1 MLGINEKLAR
11 MQEEGLFI
19 NVAVIGT
26 GQMGR
31 GLISYL
37 KDVSAMRL
45 VAAADKV
52 ASKTIHLLKEIGYD
66 SNDMVFAGSCDIK
79 EGIRHIDLSNC
90 QNTKDKKEL
99 IAKDAQDAGIIISDD
114 ICAIASLEHV
124 DVVVDATGNPEA
136 GANIAFSAIME
147 RKHIVTMNVE
157 ADVTIGPMLKRLADN
172 AGVVY
177 TLAAGDEP
185 GAVKELFDFAD
196 ALGLDII
203 SVGKGKNNPLDKHAN
218 PKTLEAYSK
227 EKGSNPY
234 MMTSFVDGTKS
245 MEEMAC
251 VSNAT
256 GLVPDCLGMHGPK
269 ADIEEIAELLKPKK
283 DGGILNKKG
292 CVDFVTGNLAPGVFL
307 VFTTANHIL
316 HEDLQYLRMGKGPY
330 YLLYRPYHL
339 ANIEV
344 PLSIARAYLYNEP
357 TIAPKAGLVSEV
369 ITCAKTDMN
378 KGDVIDG
385 IGGFQC
391 YGLIETYETAKKKN
405 LLPLGLCEGAVVK
418 RKIAKDELITFD
430 DVDIKEDSLILK
442 LRKMQEDFIG

>member
-11 MQEEGLFI
+11 MQEEGEFI
-19 NVAVIGT
+19 HVAVIGT

-37 KDVSAMRL
+37 KGVSAMKL

-52 ASKTIHLLKEIGYD
+52 ASKTVRLLKEMGYD
-66 SNDMVFAGSCDIK
+66 SDRMVFAGSKNINA
-79 EGIRHIDLSNC
+79 GIRHIDISNC
-90 QNTKDKKEL
+90 KNTQEKKDL
-99 IAKDAQDAGIIISDD
+99 IAKNSQDAELVISDD
-114 ICAIASLEHV
+114 ICAVASLEDV

-157 ADVTIGPMLKRLADN
+157 ADVTIGPILKKLADN
-172 AGVVY
+172 AGIVY

-196 ALGLDII
+196 ALGLEII
-203 SVGKGKNNPLDKHAN
+203 SAGKGKNNPLDKHAN

-227 EKGSNPY
+227 EKGANPY

-256 GLVPDCLGMHGPK
+256 GLVPDCPGMHGPK
-269 ADIEEIAELLKPKK
+269 ADIAEIAEILKPKK
-283 DGGILNKKG
+283 DGGILDKKG
-292 CVDFVTGNLAPGVFL
+292 CVDFVTGDLAPGVFL
-307 VFTTANHIL
+307 VFTTSNDIL
-316 HEDLQYLRMGKGPY
+316 HEDLKYLKMGNGPY

-344 PLSIARAYLYNEP
+344 PLSIARAYLYNEA
-357 TIAPKAGLVSEV
+357 TIAPKSGLISEV
-369 ITCAKTDMN
+369 VTIAKTDME

-385 IGGFQC
+385 IGGFKC
-391 YGLIETYETAKKKN
+391 YGQIETYENAKRKK
-405 LLPLGLCEGAVVK
+405 LLPLGLCEGAVLK
-418 RKIAKDELITFD
+418 RKITKDALITFD
-430 DVDIKEDSLILK
+430 DVEIDECSLIFK